1 MKFFFHF
8 FLITIIIALIT
19 TKTVF
24 DDLVEWG
31 KNNSLFI
38 SDKIGMK
45 YINENNK
52 TFYAKDDISE
62 NSLLMNIPY
71 NLMLNRENAFKLLE
85 DPKLEK
91 IYEDYKKEKFG
102 IDIGFLPA
110 SFEQSFLA
118 YIINYMTSRPKKYK
132 KSKFY
137 AYFHYLIDTFE
148 TDLDS
153 FPIFYSQ
160 SQLKLLTGSLALIE
174 TTLIRELYN
183 EEANKLKRISGSK
196 KFDIDEFMRYRT
208 LTTIKTLNVSNHTS
222 IVPFIDMFDTDP
234 IDFNVNFKLNE
245 TSKNIFVF
253 TTHPIHRGSTLYIR
267 CGHFSNNK
275 RFVIYGQTFEKTK
288 DYIEAFQIPMIS
300 YRLQKQIKVEDENFE
315 YEESID
321 LVRKKFYKKA
331 LNTYKKLSIYNKED
345 GSDISAYK
353 LFLKNLEISRDVYNG
368 VSTSDIY
375 REFVKAK
382 DIHNVIRVLTFEKK
396 FLDEK
401 IEVLK
406 KYIHKLEKN
415 EKKAKKDE
423 KDKNKDL

>member
-1 MKFFFHF
+1 MEIFFHF

-19 TKTVF
+19 TKTAF

-321 LVRKKFYKKA
+321 LARKKFYKRA

-345 GSDISAYK
+345 GSDLSAYK

-375 REFVKAK
+375 REFVKPK

-406 KYIHKLEKN
+406 KFIHKLEKN